1 MYTAYTTKRSSMSDE
16 EIEAINRFIADSS
29 VFIFKCIQTGILHV
43 THRSEYP
50 SSSVASV
57 SSLSNT
63 HAAMSE
69 SSLSATDEGCSET
82 SDVISER
89 TATSRVAI
97 AFCSHADEHQL
108 LLLLFSRV
116 SFD

>member
-1 MYTAYTTKRSSMSDE
+1 MYDAYTTKRRSMSDE
-16 EIEAINRFIADSS
+16 EIEAINCFIADSS
-29 VFIFKCIQTGILHV
+29 VFISKCIQTGILHV
-43 THRSEYP
+43 TRRSEYP

-57 SSLSNT
+57 PSLSNT

-69 SSLSATDEGCSET
+69 SSLSVTDEGCSET

-89 TATSRVAI
+89 TATSIVPVVVD
-97 AFCSHADEHQL
+97 CHADEHQL
-108 LLLLFSRV
+108 LLLLLSRV